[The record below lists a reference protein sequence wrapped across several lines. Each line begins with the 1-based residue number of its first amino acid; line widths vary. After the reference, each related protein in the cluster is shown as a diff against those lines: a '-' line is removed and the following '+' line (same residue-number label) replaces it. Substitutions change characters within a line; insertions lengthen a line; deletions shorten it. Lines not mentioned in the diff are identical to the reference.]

1 MSGFD
6 AGWLALREPFDAA
19 ARDGA
24 LAARFIEAVVVRAAR
39 HRPSNTSTR
48 PSSWRPHA
56 CRLVDLAAGTGAN
69 LRVLA
74 PLVPGDQDWLLV
86 DHDPELIAAQA
97 RELGRW
103 AASNGWNCSFAE
115 GGLVIDTGRAQWRVR
130 ARRLD
135 LQGSFEQLALGSFD
149 GVTTTAFLDLVSEA
163 WLGRLADAIA
173 RAAVP
178 LLATLTVDGRREW
191 TPAADGDAAIAAAF
205 ERHQQGDKGFGAS
218 LGVAAADSLQAM
230 FDARGCPTGMATA
243 DWRVNR
249 DSGAQGR
256 AMLLRMVEES
266 AAVAREVEPAAAA
279 MFDEWT
285 ALRRSQAALDQLS
298 LCVGH
303 RDLLVL
309 PGSAAS

>member
-19 ARDGA
+19 ARDA
-24 LAARFIEAVVVRAAR
+24 VLAARFIDAVVERASSRNETQAAP
-39 HRPSNTSTR
+39 RPA
-48 PSSWRPHA
+48 SWRPQA

-86 DHDPELIAAQA
+86 DHDPDLIAAQA

-103 AASNGWNCSFAE
+103 AASRGWGCSIAE

-135 LQGSFEQLALGSFD
+135 LQGSFDQLQLASFD
-149 GVTTTAFLDLVSEA
+149 GVTTTAFLDLVSVA
-163 WLGRLADAIA
+163 WLERLADRIA
-173 RAAVP
+173 AASVP

-191 TPAADGDAAIAAAF
+191 QPPAEGDAVIAAAF

-218 LGVAAADSLQAM
+218 LGAAAVEQLRTILV
-230 FDARGCPTGMATA
+230 ARGCVTAAARA
-243 DWRVNR
+243 DWCVDR
-249 DSGAQGR
+249 DSGAQSR
-256 AMLLRMVEES
+256 DMLLRMVDES
-266 AAVAREVEPAAAA
+266 AAVAHEVEPAAAA
-279 MFDEWT
+279 VVDLWR
-285 ALRRSQAALDQLS
+285 ALRQAQAGSDGLS
-298 LCVGH
+298 LQVGH
-303 RDLLVL
+303 QDLLAL
-309 PGSAAS
+309 PGSAAA